1 MRNVKDATVQ
11 PNYRVFFQKTFAKT
25 YTFPIYPSKSF
36 PYHGI
41 LSSPC
46 CLFLIGFLVDFVDF
60 DSMVFFAL
68 LLQIVWQHEG
78 CEGCNCATQLYFISA
93 DSDIDFL

>member
-1 MRNVKDATVQ
+1 MCLKHSSSATATGTLVTK
-11 PNYRVFFQKTFAKT
+11 VEILIKTVLLGTTTKLGQ
-25 YTFPIYPSKSF
+25 
-36 PYHGI
+36 HDH
-41 LSSPC
+41 
-46 CLFLIGFLVDFVDF
+46 FLVDFFDF
-60 DSMVFFAL
+60 DLDSMAFFAS